1 LDVQRKG
8 GQAHEHFQE
17 RGFDAV
23 RPLKGRRLLTAL
35 AIRPIRRTSQ
45 RLSLTIAAFA
55 ASVAAAATPVAIPFP
70 LPLGTTNAGFDDINF
85 STALNRVI
93 VPAGRS
99 GKLFLIDPA
108 TGAMETVEGFG
119 GTPPPGSRG
128 GGTTS
133 AGEGAGYVFAINRSN
148 RTLVAVDPATR
159 TIRCSVTLSG
169 GPDIVRY
176 VAPTGEVWVTEPHDG
191 KIEIFSFTISGG
203 PKLAH
208 VAEMAVPEDA
218 PEALVVDAA
227 RHRLYTN
234 QESGTTFGVD
244 PAARTFVSSWPIGCG
259 PRGLAIDE
267 KAGFLFV
274 ACEEGVAVVLDLNH
288 GGKELGRITVGAG
301 IDLFDYSAPLHHLY
315 LPGSQSKTMAIV
327 GVSAAGALTLL
338 GTVPT
343 AERAH
348 ACATDGWGRVWVTDS
363 MHGQLLLVHDP
374 YPASVNRK

>member
-1 LDVQRKG
+1 MDVQRQG
-8 GQAHEHFQE
+8 GPAHEHISIDRFADGTPSE
-17 RGFDAV
+17 GSGILTVRFHLRGVAAGLLLALGVAGAAHAD
-23 RPLKGRRLLTAL
+23 LTAL
-35 AIRPIRRTSQ
+35 
-45 RLSLTIAAFA
+45 
-55 ASVAAAATPVAIPFP
+55 PFP
-70 LPLGTTNAGFDDINF
+70 LPPGTTNAGFDDINF
-85 STALNRVI
+85 SVALNRVI
-93 VPAGRS
+93 VPAGKS

-108 TGAMETVEGFG
+108 TGAMETVAGFG
-119 GTPPPGSRG
+119 ATPLPGGRG

-133 AGEGAGYVFAINRSN
+133 AGAGAGYIFAIDRSN

-159 TIRCSVTLSG
+159 TIACSVTLAG

-176 VAPTGEVWVTEPHDG
+176 VAPTSEVWVTEPHDAR
-191 KIEIFSFTISGG
+191 IEIFSFTVTGG
-203 PKLAH
+203 PTLAH
-208 VAEMAVPEDA
+208 VAEITVPEDA
-218 PEALVVDAA
+218 PEALVVDGP

-234 QESGTTFGVD
+234 QESGTTFGID
-244 PAARTFVSSWPIGCG
+244 LATRTIVTSWPIGCG

-274 ACEEGVAVVLDLNH
+274 ACEEGQAAVLDLNH

-315 LPGSQSKTMAIV
+315 LPGSGSKSMAIV
-327 GVSAAGALTLL
+327 GVSSRGALTLL

-363 MHGQLLLVHDP
+363 MHGRLLLVHDP
-374 YPASVNRK
+374 FPATGQKP